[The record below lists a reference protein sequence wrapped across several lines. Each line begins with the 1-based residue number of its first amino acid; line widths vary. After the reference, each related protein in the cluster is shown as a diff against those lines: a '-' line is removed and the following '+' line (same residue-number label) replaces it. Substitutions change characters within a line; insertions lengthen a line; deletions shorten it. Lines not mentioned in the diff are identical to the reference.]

1 VSGKVFEFAAP
12 HGAAGAAAASS
23 GSAAS
28 SSVTAP
34 AVATE
39 DWGADPWTD
48 LRAHTA
54 ARIALGRAGAGLPTR
69 ELLRFGLA
77 HAQARDAVHV
87 QLDVTALAARLQAL
101 GCETLTAHSAATDR
115 AAYLLRPDLG
125 RRLNAEDAQSLA
137 AQARP
142 EGCDLLL
149 MVGDGLSS
157 LAVERQAAPL
167 IEAIR
172 KLAPQDWTLGPV
184 VIASQAR
191 VALGDEVGALLRAR
205 MVAVLIGERPG
216 LSSPDSLGIYL
227 TWAPRPGRNDAQ
239 RNCISNVRPEG
250 LPPAAA
256 AARLWWLCR
265 EARRL
270 QLSGVDLKDR
280 SEEPALDA
288 GTPQALS

>member
-1 VSGKVFEFAAP
+1 MNGKVIELSP
-12 HGAAGAAAASS
+12 L
-23 GSAAS
+23 
-28 SSVTAP
+28 
-34 AVATE
+34 ATNPE
-39 DWGADPWTD
+39 VRGADSWTADTWTD

-54 ARIALGRAGAGLPTR
+54 ARIALGRAGAGLPTK
-69 ELLRFGLA
+69 ELLSFGLA
-77 HAQARDAVHV
+77 HAQARDAVHI
-87 QLDVTALAARLQAL
+87 QLDVAALAGRVQAL
-101 GCETLTAHSAATDR
+101 GCATLTVRSAATDR
-115 AAYLLRPDLG
+115 ATYLLRPDLG
-125 RRLNAEDAQSLA
+125 RRLHAEDAQGLA

-149 MVGDGLSS
+149 VVGDGLSS
-157 LAVERQAAPL
+157 LALERQAVPL

-172 KLAPQDWTLGPV
+172 ALAPSDWTLGPV
-184 VIASQAR
+184 AIATQAR
-191 VALGDEVGALLRAR
+191 VALGDEVGALLKAR

-250 LPPAAA
+250 LPLAAA

-265 EARRL
+265 EARKL

-280 SEEPALDA
+280 SDELTLDA
-288 GTPQALS
+288 DGAAPSLS